1 MIRKPLL
8 LVVPLALVATIA
20 AVALSQS
27 PDAKNSGSAA
37 KSSAS
42 REARNSA
49 FPSGRDAAPT
59 TSPRPVLTP
68 TSFSPPT
75 SSSAERRQVYVDR
88 ALVTLIHD
96 NKVPATEPGMLTKL
110 PVEEGQDVEEFDQV
124 AEIDVRSTLAKQ
136 KVALGQWQ
144 AAKAQAENKAEIE
157 VAIKAEE
164 VARASLD
171 SIDDIIKKN
180 PKAVSDMER
189 RKYYF
194 ELEKAKAQI
203 KQAMNENSVAGLTA
217 NAKEAEYEAASIEID
232 LRQIRSPFKGQ
243 VVEVMKRVGDWVTPG
258 EPIMHIVGLDQ
269 VRVKGFVLVTG
280 PEGASQE
287 DVDKKP
293 VTITVDSVGGK
304 KHTVKGIINFASP
317 VIEGVGTSRQFR
329 IWADIDNEKV
339 VDPATGRQIWKIQP
353 GSVAT
358 MTIDLAAP
366 PVARPLASVSAE
378 RPMTR
383 PAENTSGKR
392 ESYKPVSTSR
402 ER

>member
-1 MIRKPLL
+1 MIRKALL
-8 LVVPLALVATIA
+8 LVVPVALVATIA

-27 PDAKNSGSAA
+27 PDAKNSGSAVRGKA
-37 KSSAS
+37 SAA
-42 REARNSA
+42 ARNEA
-49 FPSGRDAAPT
+49 FPSGRPQAPV
-59 TSPRPVLTP
+59 TSPRPVITP

-96 NKVPATEPGMLTKL
+96 TPVPATEAGMLTRV
-110 PVEEGQDVEEFDQV
+110 PVEEGQDVEEQDQV
-124 AEIDVRSTLAKQ
+124 AEIDTRSTLAKQ
-136 KVALGQWQ
+136 RVALGPWQ
-144 AAKAQAENKAEIE
+144 AAKAQAENDAEIE

-164 VARASLD
+164 VAKASLE
-171 SIDDIIKKN
+171 SIDDILRKN
-180 PKAVSDMER
+180 PKAVSEMER

-203 KQAMNENSVAGLTA
+203 KQAVNEKNVAGLTA
-217 NAKEAEYEAASIEID
+217 NAKEAEYEAASIELN

-269 VRVKGFVLVTG
+269 VRVKGFVLITG

-304 KHTVKGIINFASP
+304 KHTVKGIIGFANP
-317 VIEGVGTSRQFR
+317 VIEGVGSSRQFKV
-329 IWADIDNEKV
+329 WADIENERV
-339 VDPATGRQIWKIQP
+339 VDPATGRQTWKIQP

-358 MTIDLAAP
+358 MTIDLTAAP
-366 PVARPLASVSAE
+366 AARPLASVSAE
-378 RPMTR
+378 RPAER
-383 PAENTSGKR
+383 PAEKTSGKR